1 MHIGESTPV
10 DVLNSFLRGEI
21 SAVETYRQA
30 LHKVQAPEKRGQ
42 LEECLRSHE
51 LRVEVL
57 SRRIATLG
65 GEPATG
71 SGPWGTFA
79 KLVQGSADALGEKNA
94 IRALEEGEDHGRD
107 DYKRELGK
115 LDGESRKIIEAQILP
130 EQERTHHTMS
140 VMKHTLH

>member
-30 LHKVQAPEKRGQ
+30 LHKVQEPEKRGQ

-57 SRRIATLG
+57 SRRITSLG
-65 GEPATG
+65 GAPATG

-79 KLVQGSADALGEKNA
+79 KLVQGGADALGENNA

-107 DYKRELGK
+107 DYKREIDK
-115 LDGESRKIIEAQILP
+115 LDGESRKIVEAQILP
-130 EQERTHHTMS
+130 EQERTHRTMS
-140 VMKHTLH
+140 VLKHTLH